1 VTSGSG
7 ASLPQK
13 ARRRGRTMGAF
24 NNEIA
29 SADKIGLHL
38 SEIGRLQNN
47 AGALMQFMAI
57 IFAIC
62 IYFFNNVV
70 YPSKGMQKVIYGAA
84 LTVDALLIFA
94 ACAFYL
100 RCLTLSVGWN
110 SEYRNP
116 KAGFHFLSSLSEEQ
130 IEETLYGI
138 VRSFRRGT
146 YCFALCFF
154 VTFVL
159 ICLVAI
165 FNYMDLFLV
174 QAAQ

>member
-1 VTSGSG
+1 
-7 ASLPQK
+7 
-13 ARRRGRTMGAF
+13 MGAF

-62 IYFFNNVV
+62 IYFFNDVV
-70 YPSKGMQKVIYGAA
+70 YPSQGMRKVLYGAV
-84 LTVDALLIFA
+84 LGVDALLIFA
-94 ACAFYL
+94 ACIFYL
-100 RCLTLSVGWN
+100 RCLALSVGW
-110 SEYRNP
+110 SAEYRNP
-116 KAGFHFLSSLSEEQ
+116 KTGFHFLSSLSEEQ

-146 YCFALCFF
+146 YCFVLC
-154 VTFVL
+154 VGTTFLL
-159 ICLVAI
+159 ICLVAFGYLNLI
-165 FNYMDLFLV
+165 PV
-174 QAAQ
+174 

>member
-1 VTSGSG
+1 MV
-7 ASLPQK
+7 
-13 ARRRGRTMGAF
+13 AF

-62 IYFFNNVV
+62 IYFFNDVV
-70 YPSKGMQKVIYGAA
+70 DPSKGMHKVVYGVTLA
-84 LTVDALLIFA
+84 VDALLIFA
-94 ACAFYL
+94 AMAFYL
-100 RCLTLSVGWN
+100 RCMTLSVGWS
-110 SEYRNP
+110 SEFRNP
-116 KAGFHFLSSLSEEQ
+116 KTGFHFLSSLSEEQ
-130 IEETLYGI
+130 IEETLYRT

-146 YCFALCFF
+146 YCFALCFL
-154 VTFVL
+154 VTFLL
-159 ICLVAI
+159 ICLVAFRYTNLI
-165 FNYMDLFLV
+165 PV

>member
-1 VTSGSG
+1 
-7 ASLPQK
+7 
-13 ARRRGRTMGAF
+13 MGAF

-62 IYFFNNVV
+62 IYFFNDVV
-70 YPSKGMQKVIYGAA
+70 YPSKGMHKAVYGAA
-84 LTVDALLIFA
+84 LAVDALLIFA
-94 ACAFYL
+94 ACAYYL
-100 RCLTLSVGWN
+100 RCLTLSVGW
-110 SEYRNP
+110 SAEFRHP
-116 KAGFHFLSSLSEEQ
+116 KTKFHFLSSLSEEQ
-130 IEETLYGI
+130 IEETLYGV

-146 YCFALCFF
+146 YCFALCFV
-154 VTFVL
+154 VTFLL
-159 ICLVAI
+159 ICLVAFGYSNLI
-165 FNYMDLFLV
+165 PM